1 MSNIRVTYTGF
12 ISFFVAVITVITSS
26 VFTLILTRTLTQEEF
41 GTWGL
46 IIGITQYVIV
56 FGAIVTFW
64 STRDTARK
72 IESQKTA
79 ILGNMLLSIIAVV
92 LYVGI
97 SYFLGNAAKIDLN
110 ILFFSVILIPMVFF
124 TGILTAITLGWKPHV
139 ISYGLLAFG
148 ISQIIFAVL
157 FVYYLD
163 LGVSGIIIS
172 NFISHTINA
181 LILFIYSKHKISN
194 KFNFGYLKRWIKLS
208 WVPLYPW
215 LATTFGALEISIF
228 TIMTGSVMGLAIWTA
243 VIAVSAMVTRVSTIS
258 SAVYPKL
265 LGDKNIHYLRDN
277 ISLLF
282 FFNFLVTG
290 IIIVFAKPALYALN
304 PIYSDAFPVVIIL
317 ATYHFF
323 VVISNV
329 SIQNLGGIENIDLDK
344 KATFRNYFYSKLF
357 YPHTLRFIETLI
369 FIPILII
376 GLYLLIDSNHT
387 DIDLLIFWSLATLF
401 IAIPFVIYLLFKM
414 TKTLGIKLDYK
425 LIIKYFIIGVCA
437 FASIF
442 VITENYLLYESSIF
456 SFLPNLLLFFTIG
469 ISFYLGLA
477 YVTDKKTR
485 NLVTSIIKEIKSKG
499 FSG

>member
-1 MSNIRVTYTGF
+1 M
-12 ISFFVAVITVITSS
+12 
-26 VFTLILTRTLTQEEF
+26 
-41 GTWGL
+41 
-46 IIGITQYVIV
+46 
-56 FGAIVTFW
+56 
-64 STRDTARK
+64 
-72 IESQKTA
+72 
-79 ILGNMLLSIIAVV
+79 
-92 LYVGI
+92 
-97 SYFLGNAAKIDLN
+97 
-110 ILFFSVILIPMVFF
+110 
-124 TGILTAITLGWKPHV
+124 
-139 ISYGLLAFG
+139 
-148 ISQIIFAVL
+148 
-157 FVYYLD
+157 
-163 LGVSGIIIS
+163 
-172 NFISHTINA
+172 
-181 LILFIYSKHKISN
+181 
-194 KFNFGYLKRWIKLS
+194 
-208 WVPLYPW
+208 
-215 LATTFGALEISIF
+215 
-228 TIMTGSVMGLAIWTA
+228 
-243 VIAVSAMVTRVSTIS
+243 
-258 SAVYPKL
+258 
-265 LGDKNIHYLRDN
+265 
-277 ISLLF
+277 
-282 FFNFLVTG
+282 TG

-437 FASIF
+437 FAYIF
-442 VITENYLLYESSIF
+442 VITENYLLYESNIF
-456 SFLPNLLLFFTIG
+456 SFLPNLLLFFAVG

-499 FSG
+499 SIG